1 MLHSDGLYM
10 REGKRIYIK
19 QPILEELEFV
29 ASLWSDEETMK
40 DIGGI
45 FSFPRSKWEGFYK
58 KMVYPSDGKNFYC
71 LVYLN
76 DGSPIGEVSFHG
88 YDSATK
94 VARFN
99 IKILSKY
106 RNQGFGEEAVKLL
119 LEYFFIEFGGEIIMD
134 NISTEAGVRLAEKT
148 KFTIIYN
155 QKGNASV
162 RISKDEFLEKKE
174 ESIKNV
180 GFIMH
185 DEMNILD
192 FTLAKEIFM
201 LSNKIEKKEL
211 FKLHEI
217 EASFIS
223 GNKEVKEKI
232 DILFIPDG
240 NNLDNSTLE
249 DLYTK
254 FHCCDYVCI
263 KTDKFKLNECHEER
277 KFFRDRK
284 GYESISKNFVDNGKI
299 MISYNLLGEIEM
311 LLGMITK
318 VYGRRLSNNIAKK
331 LGYNSTV

>member
-1 MLHSDGLYM
+1 
-10 REGKRIYIK
+10 
-19 QPILEELEFV
+19 
-29 ASLWSDEETMK
+29 
-40 DIGGI
+40 
-45 FSFPRSKWEGFYK
+45 
-58 KMVYPSDGKNFYC
+58 MVYPSDGKNFYC

-155 QKGNASV
+155 QNGNASV
-162 RISKDEFLEKKE
+162 RISKDEFLEQKE

-180 GFIMH
+180 GFIIH
-185 DEMNILD
+185 DEMNVLD

-211 FKLHEI
+211 FKLYEI

-254 FHCCDYVCI
+254 FHYCDYVCI
-263 KTDKFKLNECHEER
+263 KTDKFNLNEYHEER

-284 GYESISKNFVDNGKI
+284 GYESVNKNFVDNGKI

-331 LGYNSTV
+331 LGYNSTL

>member
-1 MLHSDGLYM
+1 M
-10 REGKRIYIK
+10 E
-19 QPILEELEFV
+19 
-29 ASLWSDEETMK
+29 
-40 DIGGI
+40 
-45 FSFPRSKWEGFYK
+45 
-58 KMVYPSDGKNFYC
+58 
-71 LVYLN
+71 
-76 DGSPIGEVSFHG
+76 
-88 YDSATK
+88 
-94 VARFN
+94 
-99 IKILSKY
+99 
-106 RNQGFGEEAVKLL
+106 
-119 LEYFFIEFGGEIIMD
+119 
-134 NISTEAGVRLAEKT
+134 
-148 KFTIIYN
+148 
-155 QKGNASV
+155 NASV

-331 LGYNSTV
+331 LGYNSTL